1 MKMVRNAALIALGI
15 AIGAV
20 VTARAGA
27 QQTAATGA
35 PQQPLCTTAD
45 NLRYSPGA
53 QIKYE
58 NDTYRCFFLWGDQ
71 MKPGVG
77 WVKVQPVYVPKEPSA
92 GR

>member
-1 MKMVRNAALIALGI
+1 MRLMRNAALLALGI

-27 QQTAATGA
+27 QQALAAS
-35 PQQPLCTTAD
+35 PQQPLCT
-45 NLRYSPGA
+45 LPGKVRYSPGA

-58 NDTYRCFFLWGDQ
+58 NQTYRCFFVWGDE
-71 MKPGVG
+71 MTPGVG
-77 WVKVQPVYVPKEPSA
+77 WVKVEPIYVPKEPTT